1 VVVVVSVV
9 IADDVTVV
17 VGHVSHITGHSSRAS
32 ASRGV
37 VSSQSLNLNTPF
49 VPHLLLG
56 SGLPLHSVPLL

>member
-9 IADDVTVV
+9 VADDVTVV
-17 VGHVSHITGHSSRAS
+17 VGHVSHVTGHSSRAS
-32 ASRGV
+32 DPRGV
-37 VSSQSLNLNTPF
+37 VTSQSLNLNTHF